1 MGVFFRSWSEQVT
14 EPSVV
19 DQDHA
24 KVRTPCPSTLSPASA
39 LSALLATSGSLLN
52 TTHRSLRVFLIAT
65 TSKPAR
71 ADSLFSIEVI
81 MKLCTYDRVTST
93 NTDRNITL
101 VLLKRLKLSQG
112 PTSVLYQLKIVNKFI
127 LTVIK
132 KKRLPYCIENKMS

>member
-39 LSALLATSGSLLN
+39 LSALLTTSGSLLN
-52 TTHRSLRVFLIAT
+52 TTHRPLRVFLIAT

-101 VLLKRLKLSQG
+101 VLLKRLKLSLDQ
-112 PTSVLYQLKIVNKFI
+112 PVFSTTTEKSQQLYLYSNKKETASI
-127 LTVIK
+127 L
-132 KKRLPYCIENKMS
+132 Y